1 MKKVLC
7 ALLALA
13 LLGSAALAEEISLK
27 VWGSQED
34 QELLAE
40 LCEAFAAEHPEN
52 EWTFTYGVVGE
63 ADAKTRYLEDPA
75 AAADVFSY
83 PDDQIIDLVNADALY
98 EVDARSGRDRRRQ
111 HARFHPSRLGQ
122 RRTLRLPDDR
132 R

>member
-13 LLGSAALAEEISLK
+13 LLGSAALAEGISLK
-27 VWGSQED
+27 VWGSQEGSGIARRAVRS
-34 QELLAE
+34 LRRGTPGKRSGRSPTAWSVKRTPRR
-40 LCEAFAAEHPEN
+40 AIS
-52 EWTFTYGVVGE
+52 
-63 ADAKTRYLEDPA
+63 KTPA

-98 EVDARSGRDRRRQ
+98 EVTRDLDAIVAANT

-122 RRTLRLPDDR
+122 RAYSTATR
-132 R
+132 